1 MKEMIKNV
9 IKESINSNYG
19 KNIFIS
25 MDEELPLGN
34 ILYKYIEYN
43 RDKLGSQ
50 ENELED
56 LSEFTKR
63 EIINLIIKTNQYVL
77 IRDVFEE
84 ELYDIIRHFYKGL
97 FNIKRDMDILNIFNK
112 YQRDIISLLEG
123 VDELKVMNNGKREI
137 DIIPCSEYSP
147 EHQIRILHMD
157 LEKIKEPILDIGC
170 GKSGELV
177 KYLRKIGFSTY
188 GIDREIESEEDYF
201 NELSWFDKS
210 FEEEKWG
217 TIIAHLSFTN
227 HFKREHLKLGDGH
240 IKYAKKYMEIL
251 RSLKIGGSFYYSP
264 DLEFIEQFMDKD
276 EFQIEINNIKELDE
290 IKSIKITKK
299 SNLK

>member
-1 MKEMIKNV
+1 MKEKIKNV
-9 IKESINSNYG
+9 IKESIDSNYG
-19 KNIFIS
+19 KNIFIK
-25 MDEELPLGN
+25 MDKELPLGN
-34 ILYKYIEYN
+34 ILYKYIENN
-43 RDKLGSQ
+43 RDKLSFQ
-50 ENELED
+50 DNELEE

-77 IRDVFEE
+77 IRDLLEE
-84 ELYDIIRHFYKGL
+84 ELYNIIKKFYKELFNLKRDVDII
-97 FNIKRDMDILNIFNK
+97 NIFNK
-112 YQRDIISLLEG
+112 SQRDIISLMEDI
-123 VDELKVMNNGKREI
+123 DELKAMNNGKREI
-137 DIIPCSEYSP
+137 DIVPCSEYSP

-157 LEKIKEPILDIGC
+157 LKNIKEPILDIGC

-177 KYLRKIGFSTY
+177 KYLRGIGFNTY
-188 GIDREIESEEDYF
+188 GIDREIESEENYF
-201 NELSWFDKS
+201 NELSWFDKK

-240 IKYAKKYMEIL
+240 IIYAKKYMEIL

-264 DLEFIEQFMDKD
+264 NLEFIEQFMDKD
-276 EFQIEINNIKELDE
+276 EFQIEINNIKESDE
-290 IKSIKITKK
+290 IKSVKITKK